1 MTAPLAN
8 ESGAPAEPISA
19 ATMQSDLE
27 LLQSA
32 SLDAFEAL
40 VVQLVQDA
48 KELSPPHSPT
58 TQVQTVS
65 AQSLVAS
72 LRKHSVPSLDP
83 APLAAAIRRRAS
95 MPAGAPLAAE
105 PTLADPATAQT
116 PEGAMALALAQ
127 LLEEVDV
134 LLQAKDREPT
144 PSEWMA
150 VGRTMQTIADLA
162 ARYPPAPAP
171 LTIDTTRALD
181 DDDDDLASTAPS
193 SATVVVEPTPKA
205 KLALASKH
213 GSMRSLGSTADLD
226 RVLAAIDR
234 VQAHGAVLGAQ
245 SVALSPMQQDR
256 LDLAAAQ
263 GTVRRLARG
272 RLEDQR
278 AERTSDARSRVL
290 DAVAA
295 SAEHPHLGAQRAV
308 LTPAAARRLDLAR
321 LGAALDR
328 LARLDNQDATTRADR
343 LADLVARFP
352 PDYADQR
359 VVLSETQQ
367 RGMFLDSVAHRM
379 ARASLVDQRAAGSVA
394 ERKERAFAEVDEALD
409 RMYCRGAGEWDGQR
423 CESAASRT
431 SAPRES

>member
-1 MTAPLAN
+1 
-8 ESGAPAEPISA
+8 
-19 ATMQSDLE
+19 MQSDLE

-48 KELSPPHSPT
+48 KDLSPPHSPT

-105 PTLADPATAQT
+105 PALADPATAQT

-134 LLQAKDREPT
+134 LLQAKDREPS

-162 ARYPPAPAP
+162 ARYPPVPAP
-171 LTIDTTRALD
+171 LAIDTSRALDD

-193 SATVVVEPTPKA
+193 SATVVVDPTPKA

-234 VQAHGAVLGAQ
+234 VQAHGAVLATQ
-245 SVALSPMQQDR
+245 SVALSSTQQDR

-394 ERKERAFAEVDEALD
+394 ERKERAFVEVDEALD
-409 RMYCRGAGEWDGQR
+409 RMYGRGAGEWDGQR